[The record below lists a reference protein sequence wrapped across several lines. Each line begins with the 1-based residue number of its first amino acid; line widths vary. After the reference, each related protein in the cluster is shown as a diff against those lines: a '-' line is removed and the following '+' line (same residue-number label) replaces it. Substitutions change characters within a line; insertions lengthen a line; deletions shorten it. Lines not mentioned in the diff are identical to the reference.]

1 MIVARMATELALS
14 TYFLRKVAKTAS
26 YRYMEY
32 TIPKK
37 TGGQR
42 TIHHPAR
49 ELKLVQTWL
58 LENVLTNLRIHPAAT
73 AYIKEL
79 NIRRNAERHVA
90 NNYLL
95 RVDFQ
100 DFFPSLKSSDVAEVL
115 RASTNAL
122 TAAAF
127 NSADIN
133 FVTQVVCRFAALT
146 IGAPTSPHISN
157 SIMYQFD
164 LYWAQAAESL
174 EVSYTRYADDL
185 YFSTDRP
192 NVLREILDKLREW
205 LNGEAAPA
213 LIINEKKTVFTSR
226 KRRRIAAG
234 LVLTSDKK
242 ISIGRHKKRVLKSK
256 VLKLQQQQLTPDE
269 VVSLKGWIAYLRSV
283 EPNFVLAL
291 QRKYKLDFDASQ
303 TWEH

>member
-1 MIVARMATELALS
+1 MIVARMATELAL
-14 TYFLRKVAKTAS
+14 TPYFLRKVATTAS
-26 YRYMEY
+26 HRYKEY

-37 TGGQR
+37 TGGER

-58 LENVLTNLRIHPAAT
+58 LENVLTNLPIHPAAT
-73 AYIKEL
+73 AYIKGQ

-90 NNYLL
+90 KNYML

-100 DFFPSLKSSDVAEVL
+100 DFFPSLKSSDVVEVL
-115 RASTNAL
+115 RAKTNPL

-127 NSADIN
+127 TSADIK
-133 FVTQVVCRFAALT
+133 FVTQVVCRFGELT

-157 SIMYQFD
+157 SVMYQFD
-164 LYWAQAAESL
+164 LFWAQVAESR

-185 YFSTDRP
+185 YFSTDHP
-192 NVLREILDKLREW
+192 NVLREILDELREW
-205 LNGEAAPA
+205 LKGGTAPA

-226 KRRRIAAG
+226 KRRRVAAG

-242 ISIGRHKKRVLKSK
+242 ISIGRHKKRILKSD
-256 VLKLQQQQLTPDE
+256 VFKLQQQQLEPDE
-269 VVSLKGWIAYLRSV
+269 VLKLKGWIAYLRSV
-283 EPNFVLAL
+283 EPDFVLAL

-303 TWEH
+303 TWEY